1 MRIGMLFVMLAV
13 AFSVSA
19 CKKKGEEGGG
29 GTAAPAIPEQPPVD
43 CAKLLPKIEE
53 CSEAF
58 YAAFAATEQAGKTG
72 GGDPA
77 KGVDTWKGLMTPG
90 DMGNQVCKDMFGQ
103 KDPRWLVRYN
113 GCWAATD
120 CAAWGPCMADAL
132 GNLLPVPQ

>member
-1 MRIGMLFVMLAV
+1 MRIGLLLVALAAV
-13 AFSVSA
+13 LAVSA

-43 CAKLLPKIEE
+43 CPKLLAKIAE
-53 CSEAF
+53 CSDAF
-58 YAAFAATEQAGKTG
+58 YAAFAATEQAGTTG

-77 KGVDTWKGLMTPG
+77 KGVDVWKNMFTPG
-90 DMGNQVCKDMFGQ
+90 DSGNQMCKEMFGQ

-113 GCWAATD
+113 GCWNAAD

-132 GNLLPVPQ
+132 GSPLPVPQ

>member
-1 MRIGMLFVMLAV
+1 MRIGMLFVVLAV
-13 AFSVSA
+13 ACSVSA

-29 GTAAPAIPEQPPVD
+29 TAAPAVPETPPVD
-43 CAKLLPKIEE
+43 CAKLLPKIVE
-53 CSEAF
+53 CSDAF

-77 KGVDTWKGLMTPG
+77 KGVETLKPMWVPG
-90 DMGNQVCKDMFGQ
+90 EMGEQICKDMFGA
-103 KDPRWLVRYN
+103 KDPRWNARYN
-113 GCWAATD
+113 ACWAAED